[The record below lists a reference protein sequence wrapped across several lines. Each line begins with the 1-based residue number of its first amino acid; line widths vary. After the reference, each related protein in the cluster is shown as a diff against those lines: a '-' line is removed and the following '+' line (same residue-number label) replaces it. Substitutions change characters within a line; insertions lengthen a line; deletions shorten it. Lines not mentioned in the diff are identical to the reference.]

1 MIVCLL
7 SKGGEVRLGQA
18 GRGGTI
24 HNHSNKYQT
33 VSNMLKQWGG
43 YLYFG
48 VVTRMD
54 DDSKLVVCK
63 IDEVWTG
70 RRAL

>member
-1 MIVCLL
+1 MRDMIYSTFYV
-7 SKGGEVRLGQA
+7 
-18 GRGGTI
+18 
-24 HNHSNKYQT
+24 
-33 VSNMLKQWGG
+33 G

>member
-1 MIVCLL
+1 
-7 SKGGEVRLGQA
+7 
-18 GRGGTI
+18 
-24 HNHSNKYQT
+24 
-33 VSNMLKQWGG
+33 MLKQWGG
-43 YLYFG
+43 INILDFG
-48 VVTRMD
+48 VVTGMD